1 MSDPE
6 KPKTPLLL
14 VLLAVLVV
22 GGVYLVYDE
31 GRFGQ
36 KRDLEYWASNSLSLA
51 EIGQRLSDES
61 STSEET
67 CHALIQMELAGQE
80 SESTELIELV
90 ALLRRAYERGD
101 DRVRQLTAFTAR
113 RFRGDVVV
121 ELLGEAIGDDVATVR
136 LEAAVGLAALRDLR
150 AAPLLADAIDA
161 VRPDHVLRRRELLRA
176 YSLVAV
182 VEHQPRIEEWLRVAQ
197 LDTDAESVKHCQ
209 AAIAGLPHEGEGQER

>member
-1 MSDPE
+1 MSGQE

-22 GGVYLVYDE
+22 GGVYFVYDE

-51 EIGQRLSDES
+51 EIGQWLSDES
-61 STSEET
+61 STSEEIS
-67 CHALIQMELAGQE
+67 HALIQMELAGQE

-90 ALLRRAYERGD
+90 ALLQGAYDRGD
-101 DRVRQLTAFTAR
+101 DRVRQLTVFAAR
-113 RFRGDVVV
+113 RFRGNVVV
-121 ELLGEAIGDDVATVR
+121 KLLGEAIGDDVGTVR
-136 LEAAVGLAALRDLR
+136 LEAAVGLAALRDPR

-182 VEHQPRIEEWLRVAQ
+182 VEHQSRIEEWLRVAR
-197 LDTDAESVKHCQ
+197 LDTDAEAVKHCQ
-209 AAIAGLPHEGEGQER
+209 AALTGLLHEREEQER